1 MVPPSSRGLW
11 WQWAVGQGVDVR
23 EGFTEKYGAAKTRS
37 HASLLFR
44 VKMKQ
49 QEEANKNEFKE
60 FKESLN
66 VALILDSVLS
76 LLYNIFIYDHMPYEV
91 NNL

>member
-1 MVPPSSRGLW
+1 
-11 WQWAVGQGVDVR
+11 
-23 EGFTEKYGAAKTRS
+23 
-37 HASLLFR
+37 
-44 VKMKQ
+44 MKQ